1 MIKNLTNL
9 VMGVLVVAMM
19 LVVVTKTAMAQ
30 DAAKVASESYKVLL
44 ENDRV
49 RVLEY
54 RIKPGMKDAMHS
66 HPAYIVYA
74 FTAGKIKFTLPDGK
88 TFDRE
93 VNANEVSFTE
103 AETHTTENEGST
115 ESHGLLIELK

>member
-1 MIKNLTNL
+1 MKNLTNL

-19 LVVVTKTAMAQ
+19 LVVVTKSAMSQ

-54 RIKPGMKDAMHS
+54 RIKPGMKNAMHS
-66 HPAYIVYA
+66 HPDNIVYSL
-74 FTAGKIKFTLPDGK
+74 TPSKIKFTLPDGK

-93 VNANEVSFTE
+93 GSANEVSFTE
-103 AETHTTENEGST
+103 AETHTTENVGCT
-115 ESHGLLIELK
+115 EAHGLLIELK

>member
-30 DAAKVASESYKVLL
+30 DAVKVAPESYKVLL

-49 RVLEY
+49 RVLEF
-54 RIKPGMKDAMHS
+54 RIKPGMKNAMHS
-66 HPAYIVYA
+66 HPDIIVYK
-74 FTAGKIKFTLPDGK
+74 FTSGKTKFTLPDGK
-88 TFDRE
+88 TFNRE
-93 VNANEVSFTE
+93 NNANEVSFHE
-103 AETHTTENEGST
+103 AETHATENVGCT